1 MKNAS
6 LFGVAA
12 GLAICLSAPIASADV
27 TIDRATKYQSIE
39 GFGFFGAADACSPM
53 GTSAKWAG
61 YAWL

>member
-1 MKNAS
+1 MQKVYH
-6 LFGVAA
+6 LGVAT

-27 TIDRATKYQSIE
+27 TIDRATKYQIIE

-61 YAWL
+61 CAWL